1 MGKKVKKEVEPP
13 PKDVFDPLLIES
25 KTATTVVLMLRSP
38 EEEVLAKACDALY
51 RFASKGDENKVMLLG
66 LGAVEHLNKL
76 ISHEDPVVRRNAI
89 MVLGIMA
96 SNNDVRKLLRE
107 LDVTNSLISQLK
119 PEEDVVIHEFATLCL
134 AHMAVE
140 YAAKVQIFEHG
151 GLEPLIRLLGST
163 DPDVKKNSLECIYLL
178 VQDFQICAAVRALNV
193 IPPLLELLK
202 SEYSVIQLLALKTLE
217 VITKD
222 RETRIILGE
231 HKGLDC
237 LLKILETNEF
247 SDLHVEALAVLG
259 NCLEGVRTLQLIQQ
273 TGGLKKLLSFV
284 GVSTV
289 PDIQKNAAKA
299 ITKAAY
305 DSENRKILNEEEV
318 EKCLIK
324 LLETDNDGVKVAASQ
339 AISAMCQNLASK
351 RAFGFQGISQLVQLL
366 SSDNEEV
373 KEAAVT
379 ALANLTTDSPS
390 NASAVAEA
398 EGIEPLVNTLNTQ
411 RDGAIAN
418 AATVLTNL
426 AVQDTFRLKIQS
438 HGVMSALAEL
448 LRSTNSQV
456 QSKAAFAVA
465 EFGCDAAARTE
476 LRNAGGLG
484 PLVELLHSK
493 NEEVRRNACWAVTVC
508 ASDELTAV
516 ELCRLG
522 ALDILEEINLSNL
535 STKHKKNFSEAVE
548 KLLDNNLSQKY
559 SQIGYLSS
567 SNIITDGFYDCG
579 QIKPGVKILS
589 LEELSMQELTDRQA
603 IIFINSKTFF
613 SVNTSLKEKAQDSSY
628 ERTVLS
634 PSILRRGSR
643 EKARENCNLLCDLNS
658 SMVSPVEEKQ
668 KLSGQRSSLSKSSTR
683 EKGLRKGKG
692 KKEEEKMKEVTQI
705 VSKVQDEISLENSH
719 WLPPPDF
726 TLLDYI
732 NDASQTVLPLTTT
745 REQVVAL
752 ARFVADKMGGSIERD
767 KLHDFSWELHISEV
781 EFELKSNVV
790 PIGKIKKGTFY
801 HRALLFKVIADRIG
815 IACSLV
821 RSKCNRAWNEVELVD
836 DSPQG
841 IAELLLP
848 PQAYIVDLM
857 FEPGFLIKK
866 GSAEAD
872 QYQYI

>member
-1 MGKKVKKEVEPP
+1 MRMGKKVKKEVEPP

-25 KTATTVVLMLRSP
+25 KTAATVVLMLGSP

-51 RFASKGDENKVMLLG
+51 KFASKGDENKVTLLG
-66 LGAVEHLNKL
+66 LGAVELLYKL
-76 ISHEDPVVRRNAI
+76 ISHEDPIVRRNAI
-89 MVLGIMA
+89 MVFGIMA
-96 SNNDVRKLLRE
+96 SNHDVKKLLRG
-107 LDVTNSLISQLK
+107 LDVTNSLISQLA

-134 AHMAVE
+134 AHMAAE
-140 YAAKVQIFEHG
+140 YTTKVRIFEQG
-151 GLEPLIRLLGST
+151 GLEPLIRLLGSP
-163 DPDVKKNSLECIYLL
+163 DPDVKKNSVECIYLL
-178 VQDFQICAAVRALNV
+178 VQDFQSRAAVRALNV

-202 SEYSVIQLLALKTLE
+202 SEYPVIQLLALKTLE
-217 VITKD
+217 VISKD

-231 HKGLDC
+231 NKGLDC

-259 NCLEGVRTLQLIQQ
+259 NCLEDVDTLQLIQQ

-318 EKCLIK
+318 EKCLIH

-339 AISAMCQNLASK
+339 AISAMCENLASK
-351 RAFGFQGISQLVQLL
+351 RAFGLQGIPQLIQLL

-379 ALANLTTDSPS
+379 ALADLTAASPS

-398 EGIEPLVNTLNTQ
+398 EGIEPLVNTLNAQ

-426 AVQDTFRLKIQS
+426 AMQEPFRVNIQS
-438 HGVMSALAEL
+438 RGIMSALAEP

-456 QSKAAFAVA
+456 QSKAALAVA
-465 EFGCDAAARTE
+465 AFGCDADARTE

-493 NEEVRRNACWAVTVC
+493 NAEVRRNVCWAVMVC

-516 ELCRLG
+516 QLCRLG
-522 ALDILEEINLSNL
+522 ALDILEEINLSTGRK
-535 STKHKKNFSEAVE
+535 SNFSEAALE
-548 KLLDNNLSQKY
+548 KLLDNNLSRKY
-559 SQIGYLSS
+559 SQMGYLSS
-567 SNIITDGFYDCG
+567 SNIISDGFYDCG
-579 QIKPGVKILS
+579 QIKPGVKFLS
-589 LEELSMQELTDRQA
+589 LEELSMQELTDRRA
-603 IIFINSKTFF
+603 IIFINAKPQEDILA
-613 SVNTSLKEKAQDSSY
+613 VEEKAEDSSY
-628 ERTVLS
+628 EQTILS
-634 PSILRRGSR
+634 PSISRKGSR
-643 EKARENCNLLCDLNS
+643 EKAS
-658 SMVSPVEEKQ
+658 SMVSPMEEKQ
-668 KLSGQRSSLSKSSTR
+668 ELPGQQSSLSKSSTK

-692 KKEEEKMKEVTQI
+692 KKEEEKKEEVTQI
-705 VSKVQDEISLENSH
+705 ISEVQDEINLENSH

-726 TLLDYI
+726 ILLDYI
-732 NDASQTVLPLTTT
+732 NDASKTILPLTTT
-745 REQVVAL
+745 REQVVTL
-752 ARFVADKMGGSIERD
+752 AQFVADKMGGPIERD
-767 KLHDFSWELHISEV
+767 KLHDFGWELHISEI
-781 EFELKSNVV
+781 EFELKCNIV
-790 PIGKIKKGTFY
+790 PIGKVKKGTFC

-815 IACSLV
+815 IGCSLV
-821 RSKCNRAWNEVELVD
+821 RGEYNRAWNEVKLVD

-841 IAELLLP
+841 IAGLLLP
-848 PQAYIVDLM
+848 PQEYIVDLM
-857 FEPGFLIKK
+857 FEPGFLIKQ

-872 QYQYI
+872 QYKHI